1 MSTEPGTV
9 TPLPP
14 RTIST
19 PTRQQRTNAIR
30 AAVDQFA
37 ARVELTQADQHL
49 LGLIIDEALQAVVP
63 TPSTVASADASN
75 ETTLPSP

>member
-1 MSTEPGTV
+1 MSTEAGTV

-30 AAVDQFA
+30 AAVDQFS
-37 ARVELTQADQHL
+37 ARVQLTQAEQHL
-49 LGLIIDEALQAVVP
+49 LGLIIDEALQAVAP

-75 ETTLPSP
+75 ETALPNA